1 MADKQIIFST
11 VVRGFHIY
19 KASWWIIKLFT
30 WKNSS
35 CDNFLIMLCT
45 FDSKRYWSPTDWN
58 FSKNEI
64 YHTARY
70 NHRNGNR
77 KVLSSGRPSSK
88 RSRFPCEITVKMP
101 GSIVNYTLL
110 QRHENLIREVY
121 TEPKE
126 EEVMGTFLPNLFMQ
140 PRQKTIR
147 IFKNL
152 QQSGQKIS
160 SKCSQLLNNEGNQA
174 TRLS

>member
-1 MADKQIIFST
+1 
-11 VVRGFHIY
+11 
-19 KASWWIIKLFT
+19 
-30 WKNSS
+30 
-35 CDNFLIMLCT
+35 
-45 FDSKRYWSPTDWN
+45 
-58 FSKNEI
+58 
-64 YHTARY
+64 
-70 NHRNGNR
+70 
-77 KVLSSGRPSSK
+77 
-88 RSRFPCEITVKMP
+88 MP
-101 GSIVNYTLL
+101 DSIVNYTLL

-140 PRQKTIR
+140 PRQKTIG

-160 SKCSQLLNNEGNQA
+160 SKCLQLLNNEGNQA